1 MESAGEANS
10 CLQAATG
17 EEQCESGDGRN
28 DREKPMANQTDFAK
42 ELNDLISRF
51 IDAGSDPQDIV
62 DELTR
67 EANLIF
73 ARHNLEIYLAAR
85 KSGRAGD

>member
-1 MESAGEANS
+1 
-10 CLQAATG
+10 
-17 EEQCESGDGRN
+17 
-28 DREKPMANQTDFAK
+28 MADQTNFAK
-42 ELNDLISRF
+42 ELNDLISRY

-73 ARHNLEIYLAAR
+73 GRHNLEIYLAAR
-85 KSGRAGD
+85 KGSRAAD